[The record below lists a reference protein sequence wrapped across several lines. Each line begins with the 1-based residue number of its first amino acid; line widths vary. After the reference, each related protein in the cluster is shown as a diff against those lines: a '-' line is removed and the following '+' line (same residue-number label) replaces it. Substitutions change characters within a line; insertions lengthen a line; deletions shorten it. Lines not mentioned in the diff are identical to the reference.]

1 MTTRFRRAHSTTPH
15 LRSPS
20 IISRVRVGHP
30 APLNRP
36 CGPPGLPLV
45 LSLVRRACIDI
56 GSNTTRLLVADCDGE
71 RLREVHQE
79 RVFTQVRRG
88 VRGDDTI
95 APEKITE
102 VVAVVV
108 GQACVARRLGCAAIY
123 AVATAAIRRAANGE
137 QLVAA
142 IRDACGLEVKVL
154 TEREEARLAFV
165 GAARTLG
172 HVPDGDLGV
181 VDVGGGSSELVVG
194 TAPDTVRWST
204 SFAVGSGDLADN
216 CLRSDPPSEAELL
229 DARVRVARA
238 LSGFDAPHPTEAVA
252 VGGGAA
258 SLQRLAGPLLD
269 SSAFSRS
276 LALLTAERR
285 ADVARRFALDVERV
299 RLLPAGLLILQ
310 GAAEL
315 FGASLQIARGGLRE
329 GVLLEA
335 SHA

>member
-1 MTTRFRRAHSTTPH
+1 
-15 LRSPS
+15 
-20 IISRVRVGHP
+20 
-30 APLNRP
+30 
-36 CGPPGLPLV
+36 V

-71 RLREVHQE
+71 RLRELHQE

-88 VRGDDTI
+88 MLGDDTL
-95 APEKITE
+95 APEKITK

-108 GQACVARRLGCAAIY
+108 GQERMARRLGCAEIH
-123 AVATAAIRRAANGE
+123 AVATAAIRQAANGDE
-137 QLVAA
+137 LVAA
-142 IRDACGLEVKVL
+142 IGTACGLVVTVL
-154 TEREEARLAFV
+154 TEQEEARLAFV

-172 HVPDGDLGV
+172 HVPDGELGV

-229 DARVRVARA
+229 DARARVAGA
-238 LSGFDAPHPTEAVA
+238 LAGFDGPHPAEAVA

-269 SSAFSRS
+269 ANAFSRS
-276 LALLTAERR
+276 LALLAAARR

-310 GAAEL
+310 GASEL

>member
-1 MTTRFRRAHSTTPH
+1 VEIGRLAF
-15 LRSPS
+15 
-20 IISRVRVGHP
+20 
-30 APLNRP
+30 RP
-36 CGPPGLPLV
+36 CP

-56 GSNTTRLLVADCDGE
+56 GSNTTRLLVADCQGA
-71 RLREVHQE
+71 RLREVRQE

-88 VRGDDTI
+88 MLGDESI
-95 APEKITE
+95 APEKIRE

-108 GQACVARRLGCAAIY
+108 GQVCAARGLGCAEIH

-137 QLVAA
+137 ALVAA
-142 IRDACGLEVKVL
+142 IRDACGLEVTVL

-172 HVPDGDLGV
+172 HVPDGELGV

-204 SFAVGSGDLADN
+204 SFAVGSAELADD
-216 CLRSDPPSEAELL
+216 CLRSDPPSGAELR
-229 DARVRVARA
+229 DARARVARA
-238 LSGFDAPHPTEAVA
+238 LEGFDAPQPPEAVA
-252 VGGGAA
+252 VGGSAA

-269 SSAFSRS
+269 SDAFHRS
-276 LALLTAERR
+276 LALLTTERR

-299 RLLPAGLLILQ
+299 RLLPAGLLILE
-310 GAAEL
+310 GASEL

-329 GVLLEA
+329 GVLIEA
-335 SHA
+335 SAA